1 MSLENILYVQF
12 QTQSSNANNTLGC
25 IVVFN

>member
-1 MSLENILYVQF
+1 VQF